1 MKKTA
6 IKKLLVEKKIIIEIG
21 ITQLN
26 SEKDCEVRKK
36 VQPYWCSIVEL
47 KKPQSEIGMYE
58 ISIWHNQPILPNLE
72 VNSGHLQSALENTS

>member
-6 IKKLLVEKKIIIEIG
+6 IKHFSNETFTL

-36 VQPYWCSIVEL
+36 VQPYWYYSRTQKARE
-47 KKPQSEIGMYE
+47 
-58 ISIWHNQPILPNLE
+58 
-72 VNSGHLQSALENTS
+72 